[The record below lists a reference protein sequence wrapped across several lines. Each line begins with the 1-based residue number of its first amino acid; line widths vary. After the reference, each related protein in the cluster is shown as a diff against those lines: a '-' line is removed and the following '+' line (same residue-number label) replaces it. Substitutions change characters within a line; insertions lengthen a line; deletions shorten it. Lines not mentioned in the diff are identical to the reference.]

1 MNELIRRISRTTP
14 VPLILRV
21 IVFLSALLAL
31 WLAAPAQASTPRLIL
46 LMAFLAALPGLFP
59 GTRVVDFVMVSVL
72 IGWVA
77 TTLAVGE
84 PAEPLRVFGIATAL
98 YVSHS
103 AAALAAVV
111 PYDAV
116 VDTQVPLRWA
126 ARCGLVIM
134 GGGLV
139 TAAVVVIAR
148 SVVPGRSVLVL
159 LAGLGVAIGTVAM
172 LSRRRS

>member
-1 MNELIRRISRTTP
+1 MSAFINRLARTTP

-21 IVFLSALLAL
+21 VVFLSALLGL

-46 LMAFLAALPGLFP
+46 LMAFFAALPGLFP
-59 GTRVVDFVMVSVL
+59 GTRIVDAVMVSVL
-72 IGWVA
+72 IAWVV
-77 TTLAVGE
+77 TTLVAGE
-84 PAEPLRVFGIATAL
+84 PAEPWRVFGIATAL

-103 AAALAAVV
+103 AAALAAAV

-116 VDTQVPLRWA
+116 VDAQVPLRWA

-134 GGGLV
+134 GAGLV

-148 SVVPGRSVLVL
+148 SVTPGNSVIVL
-159 LAGLGVAIGTVAM
+159 LMGLGVAIGTVG
-172 LSRRRS
+172 LLVRRRP